1 MRMMMIASMPV
12 EQFNAA
18 VKDGSTQAKM
28 KKIMDQLKPEAAY
41 FTAINGKRTAVLIVD
56 LADPSKIPSL
66 AEPWFLTF
74 NASVDF
80 YPVMVPQDLAAAGLD
95 GLGKQWG

>member
-1 MRMMMIASMPV
+1 MRMMMIVSIPV
-12 EQFNAA
+12 ELFSAA

-28 KKIMDQLKPEAAY
+28 KKIMDQVKPEAAY
-41 FTAINGKRTAVLIVD
+41 FTAMNGKRTAILIVD

-80 YPVMVPQDLAAAGLD
+80 YPVMVPQDLASAGLD
-95 GLGKQWG
+95 GIGKQWG

>member
-41 FTAINGKRTAVLIVD
+41 FTAMNGKRTAVLIVD

>member
-56 LADPSKIPSL
+56 VADPSKIPSL

-80 YPVMVPQDLAAAGLD
+80 YPVMVPQDLAAAGLE